1 LIFFEVIKV
10 VRPAGDMSKNSS
22 IMWLKSSLIVL
33 FSTLPAV
40 YGNILKARAGSKVLT
55 PEVSASI
62 DAIRRNA
69 SIPGYSIALVK
80 LGKETEF
87 GSWGNMT
94 EDGKL
99 ISEDVRGPPSPLRS
113 NISHIITPRH

>member
-10 VRPAGDMSKNSS
+10 VDPTGDMPNNSS
-22 IMWLKSSLIVL
+22 IMLLKSSLIAL

-40 YGNILKARAGSKVLT
+40 CGNILKTRAGEVLT

-99 ISEDVRGPPSPLRS
+99 ISEDVRGLPSPLRS
-113 NISHIITPRH
+113 NTSYIITPRR